1 MGLHVGHFAVEAVG
15 QPGDQ
20 SGFGG
25 GKVYTGDA
33 NLGKSELKSPFPDLP
48 HQLRTVDLTTAE
60 RHPPIVESAA
70 QGRGVGADVWRSED
84 DTRAFAARLAAHPA
98 IARAFIELHGD
109 LGSGKTT
116 LARHLL
122 RALGVQGRVK
132 SPTYTVVEPY
142 ELPALQIWHF
152 DFFRFNDPREWEDA
166 GFRDIFSGPGL
177 KLVEWPEKAAALLP
191 RADLIVRIDA
201 QADESRHVTLLAQ
214 TPLGRELLQ

>member
-1 MGLHVGHFAVEAVG
+1 M
-15 QPGDQ
+15 
-20 SGFGG
+20 
-25 GKVYTGDA
+25 
-33 NLGKSELKSPFPDLP
+33 
-48 HQLRTVDLTTAE
+48 
-60 RHPPIVESAA
+60 
-70 QGRGVGADVWRSED
+70 GADVWRSED

-166 GFRDIFSGPGL
+166 GFRDIFAGPGL

-214 TPLGRELLQ
+214 TPLGGELLQ